1 MLISNT
7 NTNRGLVLTL
17 PILRLMRS
25 IEGWLEEDE
34 ADLLIATTSKAL
46 IEFPYLYGIVE
57 IGSYCGRS
65 TVVLA
70 SVVKAMCAEAK
81 VYAIDPHT
89 GEVGEQ
95 DRGLYS
101 TMPTRERFRQNIAN
115 AGLTEVV
122 ELIPKYSFEV
132 PWELPICLLLIDG
145 LHDYTNV
152 SRDFFHF
159 ESWIV
164 PHAYIAFHD
173 YADYYP
179 GVKLFVDELLSSGHY
194 QKIHRSMSMIVVQ
207 RAVCKAQL

>member
-1 MLISNT
+1 MFTPDT
-7 NTNRGLVLTL
+7 NINHVLVLTL
-17 PILRLMRS
+17 PILRLMQS

-34 ADLLIATTSKAL
+34 ADLLIATTRNAL
-46 IEFPYLYGIVE
+46 TELLSPHAVVE

-65 TVVLA
+65 TAVLA

-89 GEVGEQ
+89 GEVGAQ

-101 TMPTRERFRQNIAN
+101 TMPTQEKFRQNIAN
-115 AGLTEVV
+115 AGLTNVV
-122 ELIPKYSFEV
+122 QLIPKYSFDV
-132 PWELPICLLLIDG
+132 SWEQPISLLLIDG
-145 LHDYTNV
+145 FHDYTNV

-159 ESWIV
+159 EPWIV

-179 GVKLFVDELLSSGHY
+179 GVKLFVNELLSSGQYH
-194 QKIHRSMSMIVVQ
+194 KIHHTMSMIVVQ
-207 RAVCKAQL
+207 KADDNVRP

>member
-1 MLISNT
+1 MLASET
-7 NTNRGLVLTL
+7 NTARGLVLTL
-17 PILRLMRS
+17 PILRLMRPV
-25 IEGWLEEDE
+25 EGWLEEDE
-34 ADLLIATTSKAL
+34 ADLLVASTNRAL
-46 IEFPYLYGIVE
+46 TELPAAPAVVE

-70 SVVKAMCAEAK
+70 SVVKAVGANAK

-89 GEVGEQ
+89 GEVGAQ
-95 DRGLYS
+95 DQGLHS
-101 TMPTRERFRQNIAN
+101 TIPTKERFRQNIAN
-115 AGLTEVV
+115 AGLSEVV
-122 ELIPKYSFEV
+122 GLIPHYSFEV
-132 PWELPICLLLIDG
+132 SWDLPICLLLIDG

-159 ESWIV
+159 EPWIV

-179 GVKLFVDELLSSGHY
+179 GVQIFVNELLSSGHY

-207 RAVCKAQL
+207 RSVGQAEP

>member
-1 MLISNT
+1 MIPSNT
-7 NTNRGLVLTL
+7 NHNLVLTL
-17 PILRLMRS
+17 PILRSMRS
-25 IEGWLEEDE
+25 IQGWLEEDE
-34 ADLLIATTSKAL
+34 ADLLIATAREAL
-46 IEFPYLYGIVE
+46 TELPSLHTVVE

-89 GEVGEQ
+89 GEVGAQ
-95 DRGLYS
+95 DQGLYS
-101 TMPTRERFRQNIAN
+101 TIPTRERFRQNIAD

-122 ELIPKYSFEV
+122 ELIPQYSFEV
-132 PWELPICLLLIDG
+132 PWELPICLILIDG

-159 ESWIV
+159 EPWIV
-164 PHAYIAFHD
+164 PGAYIAFHD

-179 GVKLFVDELLSSGHY
+179 GVQLFVDELVNSGHY
-194 QKIHRSMSMIVVQ
+194 QKTHRSMSMIVVK
-207 RAVCKAQL
+207 RAVGKAQP